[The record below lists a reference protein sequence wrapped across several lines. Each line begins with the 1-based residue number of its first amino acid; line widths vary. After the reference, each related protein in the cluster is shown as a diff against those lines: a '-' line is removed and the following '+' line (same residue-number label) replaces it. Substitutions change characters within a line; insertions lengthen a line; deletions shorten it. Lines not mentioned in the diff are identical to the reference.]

1 MGMGI
6 FSGGVAAMVD
16 IAARRQRRPFKEAP
30 KMMSSSFV
38 CLMVGDR
45 QGDRGERMCGT
56 DDPFPVGRRLFNA
69 ARQNKKEEAIL
80 AVKRD
85 KTQKTRNAKDKEA
98 YIYRDLAG
106 GGVVVERDVI
116 EIREREMKC
125 FFFLVRLGSPV
136 LFS

>member
-38 CLMVGDR
+38 FDGR
-45 QGDRGERMCGT
+45 RSAGDRGERMCGT
-56 DDPFPVGRRLFNA
+56 GDPFLVDGRLFNA
-69 ARQNKKEEAIL
+69 ARQAKEEAIL
-80 AVKRD
+80 VARRD
-85 KTQKTRNAKDKEA
+85 KTQKTRNAKDEGA

-106 GGVVVERDVI
+106 GGVVVE
-116 EIREREMKC
+116 EM
-125 FFFLVRLGSPV
+125 
-136 LFS
+136 